1 MTPNYAPVCLFVYK
15 RLDTLKR
22 TVSSLIENSESA
34 STDIYVFSDA
44 AADEDSKRQV
54 EEVRSYI
61 SGLSGFKSVTIRNNE
76 KNKGLATNIIEG
88 VSSIIQRHKK
98 VIVLEDDLIVASNFL
113 AFMNAALSF
122 YEKQE
127 EIFSISGYSGAVL
140 HPNSHDVYFT
150 LRASSWGWATW
161 WNRWENVDWNVS
173 DFNAFNKNGKL
184 QRSFN
189 AMGSD
194 LTRMLQKQVKG
205 RIDSWAIRWV
215 YHQFRMQLY
224 TVFPMQSKVQN
235 NGFGDE
241 ATHTA
246 KGNRTRFT
254 TQLDLSGR
262 KRFAFPEKASLDP
275 QIIRQFVAPFS
286 VTTRI
291 IYKLR
296 NAFTLI

>member
-1 MTPNYAPVCLFVYK
+1 MQPNYAPVCLFVYK
-15 RLDTLKR
+15 RLDTLKK
-22 TVSSLIENSESA
+22 TVSSLMENSESA
-34 STDIYVFSDA
+34 STDIYIFSDA
-44 AADEDSKRQV
+44 AADEQSKNAV
-54 EEVRSYI
+54 EEVRTFISRI
-61 SGLSGFKSVTIRNNE
+61 SGFRSVTIRNNK
-76 KNKGLATNIIEG
+76 KNKGLANNIIEG
-88 VSSIIQRHKK
+88 VTSVIQVHKK
-98 VIVLEDDLIVASNFL
+98 VIVLEDDLVVASNFL

-127 EIFSISGYSGAVL
+127 EMFSISGYSGAVL
-140 HPNSHDVYFT
+140 HPKSHDVYFT

-173 DFNAFNKNGKL
+173 DFNAFSKNSNL

-215 YHQFRMQLY
+215 YHQFRMKLY

-262 KRFAFPEKASLDP
+262 KHFAFPEKASLDP

-286 VTTRI
+286 LTTRI